1 MISCIHR
8 IIRAFVPP
16 EHRLDCPPR
25 LWRTLV
31 AELERRG
38 GCRHESGAFLL
49 GTITG
54 KRRRASDIVYYD
66 DLDARAYASG
76 ICVLDGDAFAQLW
89 AICRERGRTVVAD
102 VHTHPGA
109 AWQSLSDR
117 TNPMIARAGHVA
129 VILPDYAR
137 APVDLS
143 RIGVFEY
150 RGAHTW
156 DDRSPVRGHRFLNLS
171 RWSWP

>member
-8 IIRAFVPP
+8 IIQAFAPP
-16 EHRLDCPPR
+16 DHRLDCPPR

-38 GCRHESGAFLL
+38 GSRHEAGAFLL

-54 KRRRASDIVYYD
+54 ERRRASDIVYYD

-76 ICVLDGDAFAQLW
+76 ICVLDSNAFARLW
-89 AICRERGRTVVAD
+89 AICRERGQTVVAD

-109 AWQSLSDR
+109 ARQSHSDR
-117 TNPMIARAGHVA
+117 TNPMIARTGHVA

-150 RGAHTW
+150 RGAHSW